1 MLKIITVVGARPQF
15 IKASVI
21 SRAIK
26 NSYADRIEEKIIHTG
41 QHYDDNMSE
50 VFFQELSIPVPEYKL
65 NVGSGEH
72 GVQTAKMLG
81 GIEKILLEE
90 KPDYVLV
97 YGDTNSTL
105 AGAMAASKQGF
116 PVVHIEAGLRSFNK
130 NMPEEIN
137 RILCD
142 HVSTLMFTPTQ
153 KGLDNLHRESISNK
167 TKPPYSIDNPAVYH
181 CGDIMYDSALYFS
194 KISKRKSTILKDL
207 KIENS
212 RYLLVTLHRN
222 INTDNPDNLNG
233 IFSAFNKISK
243 EYNYRII
250 IPIHPRTQKK
260 LKDIQNDDL
269 KRQIVANK
277 LITFSPAVSYTD
289 MISLEKNA
297 DMIVTDSGGV
307 QKEAY
312 FFCKKCLIVREETE
326 WTELVENGMAELCG
340 ADENRIMSKFKKLV
354 EKTGLTYP
362 PIYGDGNAADFI
374 LKKILENSQY

>member
-1 MLKIITVVGARPQF
+1 MLKIITIVGARPQF

-26 NSYADRIEEKIIHTG
+26 NSYSDKINEKIIHTG
-41 QHYDDNMSE
+41 QHYDENMSE

-72 GVQTAKMLG
+72 GVQTAKMLS

-105 AGAMAASKQGF
+105 AGALAASKQGF

-142 HVSTLMFTPTQ
+142 HVSTLMFTPTK
-153 KGLDNLHRESISNK
+153 KGVENLLRESISDK
-167 TKPPYSIDNPAVYH
+167 TKPHYNIDNPGVYH

-194 KISKRKSTILKDL
+194 KISDKKSSILKNL
-207 KIENS
+207 KIEKS
-212 RYLLVTLHRN
+212 KYLLVTLHRN
-222 INTDNPDNLNG
+222 TNTDNPENLNA

-260 LKDIQNDDL
+260 LKEIQNDDL
-269 KRQIVANK
+269 KRQIVANR
-277 LITFSPAVSYTD
+277 LISFSPAVSYTD

-297 DMIVTDSGGV
+297 EMIVTDSGGV

-312 FFCKKCLIVREETE
+312 FFRKKCLIMREETE
-326 WTELVENGMAELCG
+326 WTELVDNGMAELCG
-340 ADENRIMSKFKKLV
+340 ADENRILAKFEKLLNKKN
-354 EKTGLTYP
+354 LTYP

-374 LKKILENSQY
+374 LKTILQNK